1 MLLNTIYWAH
11 FRIQTYFPSREPS
24 GTITFLFSEFYRF
37 TAVTNFVTGTVPR
50 RLYIPFQT
58 KYEAMVP
65 PRNLRMFT
73 AIMLMVAVLC
83 TSQSGGELDT
93 VILATRDNYPDAIIA
108 GAGSDKAGI
117 PVLLTPADEL
127 PEEVATFLSDTRPQN
142 IILVGGSSVISTDIE
157 EKLKADG
164 FEVIRTWGVSRYGTA
179 AEFATYMWQEGADEA
194 VLVYDIIGDADGSE
208 GYEHMQLSMAK
219 GLASA
224 KKLPVLLTSG
234 DTLSS
239 ETSDAINELGVIKVF
254 LVGTRFG
261 ENVTAELKTLG
272 IEIEVIS
279 GEDEKEVIKK
289 LEDKALEELKKEAV
303 IENLVVIAT
312 GANDFLSA
320 ISMPNTADVSAR
332 KIISDEGEIPD
343 VIEFVK
349 ANEIKNVKV
358 VGIPELVSKVAAQ
371 LLLMED
377 IHVEALSTS
386 NVEKKLVDFVERN
399 KAKWKQKRV
408 NELKKTQ
415 ETLLEKRAQIAK
427 RVAAELEKASAL
439 LDEADGYLL
448 TLEAESESNDQT
460 EDLAEAKKV
469 LEEAKKIIAEAKE
482 AFTIAEGSNNVD
494 DYVRALQLVKKAFNL
509 AKSASYEGA
518 NDFYGADAERKR
530 EVVDGFLDRESRN
543 IEKFVEEFHRE
554 LDKFKEFYERAEEA
568 GLLAEECSELVDEAE
583 QLYTEGEEA
592 FNANDNAKVKALAS
606 KIKNNLQKCVSLTMQ
621 KGEDDKEGL
630 ANFKLELKSHRKEA
644 MFEDRIMICRDK
656 CMGGMDR
663 CMRRIGDCGQRCDGL
678 ARRCEEGTEKLR
690 QRCDEQIDKQYKF
703 DEIIGRCFEECDIIE
718 DPLEAEY
725 CYLKCDEI
733 DEEGRRAV
741 DECFQDVDKFAN
753 ECHDDANMCFR
764 KCEDMGDEKC
774 RTELKECV
782 PSCVGERFFTDPRF
796 AMEVCHFKCEV
807 DTGIDRDEC
816 HMSCEAELMARGERE
831 DVKRTCMK
839 EAHRIRGLCL
849 DSCLDDCGEG
859 DEVVKEVCRV
869 TKKCEKTSTGEEKCK
884 VVKECTEVTRFSK
897 GLCKQKCE
905 EVCEH
910 KVKEFVYDC
919 AEEKSD
925 NIIGDEGVGMCQNA
939 CRNKSG
945 RDRYECM
952 DRCMDERRDSGD
964 KAKRLLEYCITKTC
978 ADARDVTEKKLCV
991 SKCMGKEREGGEEEK
1006 GCSRDGDCRDLM
1018 CPMMVG
1024 QDTQRCFD
1032 GMCVCG
1038 PSDRFLDN
1046 IRDDKPDDPGRICEE
1061 KCRHERDIDRGF
1073 CMRACMERFLGE
1085 PGMPPGIMPGP
1096 VPMPMP
1102 PIDFDP
1108 CDECKQMCKRNNLR
1122 EEDCKEK
1129 CGDICRI
1136 GGQADE
1142 GFCGDGVCDYSV
1154 GEDCQ
1159 CKIDCPCDLPE
1170 LPVCDIGHSNADERG
1185 CRPAEGD
1192 IGSGGTWE
1200 TSPCQQHNGLC
1211 LYWQDPCPPDMQE
1224 VDAPCGSKN
1233 DKCCMTRHEDE
1244 KMCGQVP
1251 DTFCAH
1257 YANGCP
1263 SGTYG
1268 APLPC
1273 KFESEICC
1281 EKEMDEPPMPDDPES
1296 MIKQCIEHECRYA
1309 PTTEQE
1315 NCKLEC
1321 KCRVDCKGDYQCVE
1335 KCMGFDPGI
1344 PPPPPP
1350 DDAVERCIK
1359 ETCPT
1364 DSTDHPRC
1372 IRKCECDIKHGCNG
1386 DWDCIMPCL
1395 EPHGTQPIDQGE
1407 ECFKACE
1414 GDDLCKRSC
1423 ECALDCD
1430 GEPKCLADIV
1440 REIGVVKP
1448 GDAHNKCNAE
1458 VECIEQCY
1466 KEHVDPIVGP
1476 GGENPAAKC
1485 CIEHGGKVDMQ
1496 TDSAGNQAGICY
1508 LPDGRKID
1516 AWKFFDEKC
1525 KTDGGEEPGCQN
1537 DDDCSDLKCVNPICD
1552 SSGTCVCGEIP
1563 KPTQPPA
1570 DDECSNCMW
1579 YCMYDNNLPEEQ
1591 CKKDCVDLCDDTRSQ
1606 DPCATMYCDD
1616 DNDPCTKDFCEGGVC
1631 KHDPIPDCGP
1641 TGTVP
1646 SCGDGTCDNNENCYC
1661 IDCKCPEGENCE
1673 GGECKPEYKDPVC
1686 GDGRCDDSEKTSS
1699 NYCCEDCDCMMS
1711 GYECMNGKCVPPK
1724 PTDLCKACGWECMHV
1739 TDPDDPQPC
1748 MVNNCQSICHK
1759 DDEQACKDGMNCIS
1773 NPNECPCDLDELPY
1787 CVGIGIGDADGR
1799 GCASKP
1805 VDSSSGGNTGGGSNL
1820 GK

>member
-1 MLLNTIYWAH
+1 
-11 FRIQTYFPSREPS
+11 
-24 GTITFLFSEFYRF
+24 
-37 TAVTNFVTGTVPR
+37 
-50 RLYIPFQT
+50 
-58 KYEAMVP
+58 
-65 PRNLRMFT
+65 MFT
-73 AIMLMVAVLC
+73 AIMLMIAVLC
-83 TSQSGGELDT
+83 TSQSGGELDA

-127 PEEVATFLSDTRPQN
+127 PEEVATFLDDTRPQN

-807 DTGIDRDEC
+807 DSGIDRDEC
-816 HMSCEAELMARGERE
+816 HMSCEADLMARGERE
-831 DVKRTCMK
+831 DVKRQCMK
-839 EAHRIRGLCL
+839 EAHQIRGLCFE
-849 DSCLDDCGEG
+849 SCLDDCGEG
-859 DEVVKEVCRV
+859 DEVVKEVCRA
-869 TKKCEKTSTGEEKCK
+869 TKKCEDTSTGEEKCK
-884 VVKECTEVTRFSK
+884 VVKECKEVKHFSK
-897 GLCKQKCE
+897 GLCKRKCE
-905 EVCEH
+905 DVCEH

-925 NIIGDEGVGMCQNA
+925 NIIGDEGVGRCQNA
-939 CRNKSG
+939 CKEKKG
-945 RDRYECM
+945 RDRFECM

-964 KAKRLLEYCITKTC
+964 KAKRLLEYCIVKKC

-991 SKCMGKEREGGEEEK
+991 SKCMGREREGREDEK
-1006 GCSRDGDCRDLM
+1006 GCRQDGDCRDLI
-1018 CPMMVG
+1018 CPMMIG
-1024 QDTQRCFD
+1024 QDTPRCFD
-1032 GMCVCG
+1032 GTCVCG

-1046 IRDDKPDDPGRICEE
+1046 IRDDKPEDPGRICEE
-1061 KCRHERDIDRGF
+1061 KCRHERSIDHGF
-1073 CMRACMERFLGE
+1073 CMRSCMERFIGK
-1085 PGMPPGIMPGP
+1085 PDMPPGIMPGP
-1096 VPMPMP
+1096 FPMPMP
-1102 PIDFDP
+1102 PIDFNP

-1122 EEDCKEK
+1122 EEECKEK

-1154 GEDCQ
+1154 GEDCKCQ
-1159 CKIDCPCDLPE
+1159 IDCPCDLPE
-1170 LPVCDIGHSNADERG
+1170 LPVCDIGHPNADDRG
-1185 CRPAEGD
+1185 CRPMEGG
-1192 IGSGGTWE
+1192 IGPGTWE
-1200 TSPCQQHNGLC
+1200 SSPCQQHNGLC
-1211 LYWQDPCPPDMQE
+1211 LYWQDPCPSDMQE
-1224 VDAPCGSKN
+1224 VDAPCGSKS
-1233 DKCCMTRHEDE
+1233 DKCCMPQYEQE
-1244 KMCGQVP
+1244 EECGRVP
-1251 DTFCAH
+1251 GTFCAH
-1257 YANGCP
+1257 YAKGCP
-1263 SGTYG
+1263 PGTYG

-1273 KFESEICC
+1273 KFEEEICC
-1281 EKEMDEPPMPDDPES
+1281 EKGMDEPPMPEDPES
-1296 MIKQCIEHECRYA
+1296 IIRQCIEHECRYA

-1315 NCKLEC
+1315 RCKMKCECGMKCRDDWQCMEECLGINPVEQCINGCQPGDDYCVRKC
-1321 KCRVDCKGDYQCVE
+1321 KCHFECKGDYQCVE
-1335 KCMGFDPGI
+1335 KCMGFDPGL
-1344 PPPPPP
+1344 PPP
-1350 DDAVERCIK
+1350 DTMPVDPVELCIK
-1359 ETCPT
+1359 ETCPEGH
-1364 DSTDHPRC
+1364 DRC

-1395 EPHGTQPIDQGE
+1395 DPEGTQPIDEYGD
-1407 ECFKACE
+1407 CFKECQ
-1414 GDDLCKRSC
+1414 DDEHCKRSC
-1423 ECALDCD
+1423 ECALDCGGD
-1430 GEPKCLADIV
+1430 NQCLAGIVRALGVVNPSSASEKCGVGAECVEKCLGGSIEV
-1440 REIGVVKP
+1440 PEP
-1448 GDAHNKCNAE
+1448 GCKD
-1458 VECIEQCY
+1458 QC
-1466 KEHVDPIVGP
+1466 G
-1476 GGENPAAKC
+1476 
-1485 CIEHGGKVDMQ
+1485 
-1496 TDSAGNQAGICY
+1496 
-1508 LPDGRKID
+1508 DGRC
-1516 AWKFFDEKC
+1516 DEFVCMSIGCPCPESPETCAEDC
-1525 KTDGGEEPGCQN
+1525 KEQTPGCQN
-1537 DDDCSDLKCVNPICD
+1537 DDDCAHLKCVDPGCND
-1552 SSGTCVCGEIP
+1552 LGECVCGSIP
-1563 KPTQPPA
+1563 PQPPA
-1570 DDECSNCMW
+1570 DEYCKNCIW
-1579 YCMYDNNLPEEQ
+1579 HCMYDNNIPEEQ
-1591 CKKDCVDLCDDTRSQ
+1591 CKMDDCATLCDSTGTQ
-1606 DPCATMYCDD
+1606 DPCADKECN
-1616 DNDPCTKDFCEGGVC
+1616 DNDPCTDDFCEDGAC
-1631 KHDPIPDCGP
+1631 KHAPIADCGQA
-1641 TGTVP
+1641 
-1646 SCGDGTCDNNENCYC
+1646 E
-1661 IDCKCPEGENCE
+1661 
-1673 GGECKPEYKDPVC
+1673 PVC
-1686 GDGRCDDSEKTSS
+1686 GDNQCEFPEKEPES
-1699 NYCCEDCDCMMS
+1699 YCCEDCGCQLSDR
-1711 GYECMNGKCVPPK
+1711 ECIDGRCIPPK
-1724 PTDLCKACGWECMHV
+1724 PADECKACSWECQYV
-1739 TDPDDPQPC
+1739 TNPDNPQQC
-1748 MVNNCQSICHK
+1748 MKDECSSICHEG
-1759 DDEQACKDGMNCIS
+1759 DEQACKEGMDCIS
-1773 NPNECPCDLDELPY
+1773 NPNECPCDLTDLPV
-1787 CVGIGIGDADGR
+1787 CVGVGKTGADGR
-1799 GCASKP
+1799 GCAAEP
-1805 VDSSSGGNTGGGSNL
+1805 VDSSFGGNTGSDGNTI
-1820 GK
+1820 K